1 MKDLK
6 NFYKANSIAE
16 ASTVKLLYASS
27 EHNADM
33 RWLGGVSVP
42 DPFIALVIGGDSL
55 AVVNALEYGR
65 VLREGRFSQVL
76 AERPLK
82 EALAKRLRKPLL
94 QVNAADVIHSLLNER
109 GLRSVEVAGD
119 FPTGLTFSLRK
130 KKVHVICAG
139 EYGLFPQRMIKTA
152 DEQAAIRKGNAASAA
167 GMRAAEALL
176 REATIRKGR
185 LYHGGK
191 VLTSERVRYAIE
203 VACLEK
209 DAVSSHV
216 IVAGG
221 RQACDPHAVGSGPLR
236 ANELIIIDIF
246 PRHRGSG
253 YHGDMT
259 RTFLRGKA
267 SESQR
272 ALVAAV
278 RESQRAALKS
288 LRAGVSGAAVHAA
301 AAGVFEANGWETR
314 ATNNGYE
321 GFIHSTGHGLGLEV
335 HETPTL
341 RPGSDEPLPVDA
353 VVTVEPG
360 LYYPHIGG
368 ARIEDVAC
376 IKEDGY
382 QLLSR
387 YHYRW
392 EISG

>member
-6 NFYKANSIAE
+6 NFYK
-16 ASTVKLLYASS
+16 STQRGEGVSVKLLFAAS
-27 EHNADM
+27 EYNADM
-33 RWLGGVSVP
+33 RWLGNVSVP
-42 DPFIALVIGGDSL
+42 DPFIALVIDGESI
-55 AVVNALEYGR
+55 AVASALEYGR
-65 VLREGRFSQVL
+65 MLREGSFTKVL

-82 EALAKRLRKPLL
+82 EALAKRLNKPLMR
-94 QVNAADVIHSLLNER
+94 VDAVDVIHFLLRKR
-109 GLRSVEVAGD
+109 GLSRVQVSDD
-119 FPTGLTFSLRK
+119 FPSALTLALRK
-130 KKVHVICAG
+130 KKILIECAG
-139 EYGLFPQRMIKTA
+139 KAGLFPQRMIKTA
-152 DEQAAIRKGNAASAA
+152 EQLKAIRKGNAASAA

-185 LYHGGK
+185 LYHGGS

-203 VACLEK
+203 LACLEQ

-221 RQACDPHAVGSGPLR
+221 KQACDPHAVGTGPLR

-246 PRHRGSG
+246 PRHRRSG

-267 SESQR
+267 SEAQQ

-278 RESQRAALKS
+278 RKAQKAALAV
-288 LRAGVSGAAVHAA
+288 LRSGVSGEGVHVAA
-301 AAGVFEANGWETR
+301 ADVFQSGGWETR
-314 ATNNGYE
+314 ATKDGYE

-335 HETPTL
+335 HEAPTL
-341 RPGSDEPLPVDA
+341 RPGSDDPLPVNA

-368 ARIEDVAC
+368 ARIEDVVA

-392 EISG
+392 ELL